1 MAKIKLTAQ
10 AKKDLADGKNAVVSY
25 QGKDYLVSKG
35 LLYYAYTQFLT
46 GGDVEILVP
55 VVGNGMELLTVNV

>member
-1 MAKIKLTAQ
+1 MAKVKLTAQ